1 MPLVKRNIDPRH
13 LCHTALP
20 RGIKNE
26 LECVTNI
33 SLANIIRQLSS
44 LSKYAEDIFGELFNE
59 AHSFSF
65 RVNSLQERVDRLSVS
80 VTQLDPKEEELSL
93 QDITMRKAFRSSTI
107 QDQQLFDRKTLPIP
121 LQETYDTCEQPP
133 PLNILTPYR
142 DDGKEGLKFY
152 TNPSY
157 FFDLWKEKML
167 QDTED
172 KRKEK
177 RKQKQKNLDRPH
189 EPEKVPRAPHDR
201 RREWQKLA
209 QGPELAEDDANLL
222 HKHIEVANGPASHF
236 DSRPQPYVDHM
247 DGSYSLSALPYSQMS
262 ELLSRAEERVLVRPH
277 EPPPPPPMH
286 GAGDVKPIPPCISST
301 TGLIENRPQSPATG
315 RTPVFVSPTP
325 PPPPPP
331 LPSALSTSSLRAAMT
346 STPPPPIP
354 PPPPPPAAVLQA
366 PAVPPPPAPLQ
377 IAPGVLHPAPPPIAP
392 PLAQPSPP
400 VTRAAQVCE
409 AVPVQPV
416 PQAEVQGLPPPPPPP
431 PLPPPGIRPSSPVSV
446 ATLSHPPTTIVPGPH
461 APLMPPSPPS
471 QVIPAPE
478 PKRHPS
484 TLPVISDARSVLLEA
499 IRKGIQLRKVEEQ
512 REQEAKHE
520 RIEND
525 VATILS
531 RRIAVEY
538 SDSEDDSE
546 FDEVDWLE

>member
-121 LQETYDTCEQPP
+121 LQETYDVCEQPP

-222 HKHIEVANGPASHF
+222 LNDETLTLFVMSKHRDNSETLTTVSLPPSYNKDTEKQSLEPAYQSGLIGP
-236 DSRPQPYVDHM
+236 
-247 DGSYSLSALPYSQMS
+247 LPVVMIPAELQMS
-262 ELLSRAEERVLVRPH
+262 ELLTRAEERVLVRPH
-277 EPPPPPPMH
+277 EPPPPPP
-286 GAGDVKPIPPCISST
+286 V
-301 TGLIENRPQSPATG
+301 SPATG

-331 LPSALSTSSLRAAMT
+331 LPSALSTSSLRASMT
-346 STPPPPIP
+346 STPPPPVP
-354 PPPPPPAAVLQA
+354 PPPPPPSTALQA

-392 PLAQPSPP
+392 PLVQPSPP
-400 VTRAAQVCE
+400 VARAAPVCE
-409 AVPVQPV
+409 TVPVHPL
-416 PQAEVQGLPPPPPPP
+416 PQGEVQG
-431 PLPPPGIRPSSPVSV
+431 
-446 ATLSHPPTTIVPGPH
+446 GPH
-461 APLMPPSPPS
+461 VPLMPPSPPS
-471 QVIPAPE
+471 QVIPASE

>member
-1 MPLVKRNIDPRH
+1 MPLVKRNIDPRY

-80 VTQLDPKEEELSL
+80 VTQLDPKEEE
-93 QDITMRKAFRSSTI
+93 
-107 QDQQLFDRKTLPIP
+107 P
-121 LQETYDTCEQPP
+121 LT
-133 PLNILTPYR
+133 
-142 DDGKEGLKFY
+142 
-152 TNPSY
+152 
-157 FFDLWKEKML
+157 
-167 QDTED
+167 
-172 KRKEK
+172 
-177 RKQKQKNLDRPH
+177 
-189 EPEKVPRAPHDR
+189 
-201 RREWQKLA
+201 
-209 QGPELAEDDANLL
+209 
-222 HKHIEVANGPASHF
+222 
-236 DSRPQPYVDHM
+236 
-247 DGSYSLSALPYSQMS
+247 
-262 ELLSRAEERVLVRPH
+262 
-277 EPPPPPPMH
+277 
-286 GAGDVKPIPPCISST
+286 
-301 TGLIENRPQSPATG
+301 ENRPQSPAAG
-315 RTPVFVSPTP
+315 RTQVFVSPTP

-331 LPSALSTSSLRAAMT
+331 LPSALSTSSLRSAMT
-346 STPPPPIP
+346 STPPPPVP
-354 PPPPPPAAVLQA
+354 PPPPPPTTALQP

-400 VTRAAQVCE
+400 ITRIAQVCE
-409 AVPVQPV
+409 PVPVP
-416 PQAEVQGLPPPPPPP
+416 PSEIQGLPPPPPPP
-431 PLPPPGIRPSSPVSV
+431 PLPPPGVRPSSPVS
-446 ATLSHPPTTIVPGPH
+446 TLSHPPSSTVPGPH
-461 APLMPPSPPS
+461 LPIMPPSPSS
-471 QVIPAPE
+471 QVTPVPE

-520 RIEND
+520 RVEND